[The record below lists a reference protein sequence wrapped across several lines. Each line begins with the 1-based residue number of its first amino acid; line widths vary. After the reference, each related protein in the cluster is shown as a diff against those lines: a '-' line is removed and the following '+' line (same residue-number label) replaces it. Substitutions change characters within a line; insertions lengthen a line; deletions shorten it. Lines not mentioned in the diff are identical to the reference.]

1 MRYVMMA
8 VLGMAAVLVAWMIS
22 ARMLVGAAEGPGT
35 AAATEGADKMNLKKA
50 TFAAGCFWGVE
61 VAFRRVAGVVGTE
74 VGYSGGHTEK
84 PTYKDVCTDLT
95 GHAEAVEVTYDP
107 AKVSYAELLDAFWS
121 CHDPTTLNRQG
132 PDFGTQYRS
141 VIFYH
146 DAEQEKLARASVKEL
161 EDAKTF
167 KGKIVTEIVKAG
179 EFWPAE
185 KYHQQ
190 YFAKAGREATC
201 HTGSVKVHTKLAEA
215 GAAERAGAATKP

>member
-1 MRYVMMA
+1 MRYAMMA
-8 VLGMAAVLVAWMIS
+8 VLGMAAVIGVWMVS
-22 ARMLVGAAEGPGT
+22 ARMIAAGPESAGT
-35 AAATEGADKMNLKKA
+35 GPATEGADKMNLKKA

-61 VAFRRVAGVVGTE
+61 VAFRRVPGVVGTE

-84 PTYKDVCTDLT
+84 PTYRDVCTDLT

-121 CHDPTTLNRQG
+121 CHDPTTLNSQG
-132 PDFGTQYRS
+132 PDFGAQYRS
-141 VIFYH
+141 VIFYL

-161 EDAKTF
+161 EESKTF
-167 KGKIVTEIVKAG
+167 KGKIVTEIVPAAT
-179 EFWPAE
+179 FYPAE

-215 GAAERAGAATKP
+215 GAASTTTRP